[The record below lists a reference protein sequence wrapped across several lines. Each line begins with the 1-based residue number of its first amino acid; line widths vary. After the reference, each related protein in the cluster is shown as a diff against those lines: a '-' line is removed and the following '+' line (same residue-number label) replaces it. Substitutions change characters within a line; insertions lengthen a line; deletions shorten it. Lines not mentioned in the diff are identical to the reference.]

1 MRKQEGKVI
10 AKILLIAYIV
20 FVFWFCV
27 ISRTETVYDIRALG
41 WSFYGMWNHWWQG
54 FLYFQTI
61 GNVLMYL
68 PFGFLISKIWEPK
81 TMLIPFIAGIV
92 LCGTVELLQFI
103 GNCGTLDFD
112 DVINNIAGTLIGF
125 YLNQYS
131 KKEKSVGAILGLT
144 FPYVLLGVR
153 VLIVGLNR

>member
-1 MRKQEGKVI
+1 
-10 AKILLIAYIV
+10 
-20 FVFWFCV
+20 
-27 ISRTETVYDIRALG
+27 
-41 WSFYGMWNHWWQG
+41 
-54 FLYFQTI
+54 
-61 GNVLMYL
+61 
-68 PFGFLISKIWEPK
+68 
-81 TMLIPFIAGIV
+81 MLVPFIAGIV

-125 YLNQYS
+125 YLNQYL